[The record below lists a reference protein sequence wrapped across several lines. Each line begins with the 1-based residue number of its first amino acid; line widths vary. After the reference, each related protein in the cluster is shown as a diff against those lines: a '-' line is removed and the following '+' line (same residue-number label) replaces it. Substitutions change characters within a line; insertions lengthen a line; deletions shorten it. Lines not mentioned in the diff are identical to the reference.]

1 MNKPKIITSQIFLD
15 SGDPH
20 ETNQVID
27 LLGFLDGQT
36 TNPSLIAKN
45 PHIQELRDSGQ
56 LDNATIWE
64 KYKIIT
70 DHIHE
75 IIPGGA
81 ISVEVDA
88 TLATDYDSML
98 ARARELATWFS
109 GVYVK
114 LPITKTGLQ
123 VAQTLVQENVNVNM
137 TLCFSQDQAAAVHNA
152 TKGARNGQVFI
163 SPFIGRLDDQG
174 IRGIDLIKNIVR
186 MYGAWDS
193 HVHVL
198 GASIRNLNHLFG
210 CILAR
215 AHCVTIP
222 YSVAVLWDVYGI
234 TNDMAHYMDH
244 QEISPLSPIV
254 YKDLSEQDW
263 ITYDIEH
270 SLTKKGLEKFSSD
283 WEQLF
288 VK

>member
-1 MNKPKIITSQIFLD
+1 MITSQIFLD

-20 ETNQVID
+20 EASQTIQ

-45 PHIQELRDSGQ
+45 PHIQELRDNGQ

-64 KYKIIT
+64 KYKIIAN
-70 DHIHE
+70 HIHE

-98 ARARELATWFS
+98 TRARELATWFS

-123 VAQTLVQENVNVNM
+123 VAQTLVQENINVNM

-163 SPFIGRLDDQG
+163 SPFIGRLDDQRM
-174 IRGIDLIKNIVR
+174 RGIDLIKNIVR
-186 MYGAWDS
+186 MYSVWDS

-198 GASIRNLNHLFG
+198 GASIRNLDHLFG
-210 CILAR
+210 CILAG

-222 YSVAVLWDVYGI
+222 YSVAVLWDAYGI
-234 TNDMAHYMDH
+234 TNDMTHYMDH
-244 QEISPLSPIV
+244 QEINSLGPIV

-270 SLTKKGLEKFSSD
+270 SLTQKGLEKFSSD

-288 VK
+288 VR